1 VEINAVKACQSCKG
15 PLYFFE
21 GHECT
26 TVFKGMVVIVED
38 QLHRAGLELCKMTLS
53 TKSGIVTR
61 RPMSRENAL
70 AGLNAIPLAM
80 MRRTF

>member
-38 QLHRAGLELCKMTLS
+38 QLHRAGLEMTLS

-70 AGLNAIPLAM
+70 AGLNAIPLVM
-80 MRRTF
+80 MRRMF